1 MNAPVSAPQIHAI
14 SRKVSP
20 GVENS
25 RLLEFD
31 RETLT
36 APALV
41 VEPQRINMDQ
51 FRELL
56 MSTVMSGSSDLTI
69 QSDQQIRAEI
79 HGVLYR
85 VTRRPMAPSEVDMI
99 LNDIYG
105 SANAKT
111 EINGQEVLDFSYELN
126 LADGSR
132 QRFRV
137 NATGVLGRDERS
149 VEITLRTLPSET
161 PTLEKVGLDLEEVKA
176 LSPNH
181 GIVVIAGGT
190 GSGKST
196 TMAALTRSHLE
207 NVKKPVKIVDIQKP
221 IEFTYRDVTSA
232 LKGSSSIIGQSEV
245 GRHIKSFAMG
255 VHSALR
261 RKPNIIIV
269 GEARDYETIAASL
282 EAALTGHL
290 VYTTTHAGSVSD
302 AIRRLLT
309 AFPANERE
317 SRAYDLISTM
327 RFCMVQ
333 FLAVRCD
340 KPGRVAIREYLR
352 ITPRVR
358 EKLLGSH
365 VNEWPN
371 IIDNEV
377 NNDVEDRTPQDM
389 RQSAAER
396 AAYYYHRGIISL
408 EDAMEIGGP
417 GVVENKH
424 G

>member
-1 MNAPVSAPQIHAI
+1 MSAAPPITLASVT
-14 SRKVSP
+14 SRKFSP
-20 GVENS
+20 GVDKA
-25 RLLEFD
+25 RQIVLD
-31 RETLT
+31 REN
-36 APALV
+36 LV
-41 VEPQRINMDQ
+41 AYAMEQEPQRFNMDQ
-51 FRELL
+51 FREIL
-56 MSTVMSGSSDLTI
+56 MSTVMSGSSDLTM

-85 VTRRPMAPSEVDMI
+85 VTRRPLAPSELDLI

-126 LADGSR
+126 LPDGSR

-149 VEITLRTLPSET
+149 VEITLRTLPQKT
-161 PTLEKVGLDLEEVKA
+161 PTLEGVGLDPEEVRA
-176 LSPNH
+176 LSPRD

-196 TMAALTRSHLE
+196 TLAALTRSHLE
-207 NVKKPVKIVDIQKP
+207 NIKKPVKIVDIQKP
-221 IEFTYRDVTSA
+221 IEFTYRDVTSQ

-245 GRHIKSFAMG
+245 GRHIKSFAQG

-269 GEARDYETIAASL
+269 GEARDYETISASL

-317 SRAYDLISTM
+317 SRAYDLISTL

-333 FLAVRCD
+333 YLAERID

-358 EKLLGSH
+358 EKLLSATI
-365 VNEWPN
+365 NEWPN

-377 NNDVEDRTPQDM
+377 NFDQPDRTPQDM
-389 RQSAAER
+389 RQSKAER
-396 AAYYYHRGIISL
+396 CSFYYHKGIISRD
-408 EDAMEIGGP
+408 DALEIGGP
-417 GVVENKH
+417 GAIEKND